1 MKSDSLTRQAI
12 RLAQRE
18 SRKRGHVLSREEV
31 LRLSVQTVEPWK
43 RALFVALGL
52 AACGLAWFCLF
63 AGAPWWIWVS
73 FGLGGMVVVVL
84 GLVGKKT
91 YLERELQKMGR
102 DGPTRIADAILNAL
116 L

>member
-18 SRKRGHVLSREEV
+18 GRKRGYALSREEV
-31 LRLSVQTVEPWK
+31 LRLSVQTVEPWM
-43 RALFVALGL
+43 RALFVAVGL
-52 AACGLAWFCLF
+52 AACGLAWVCLF

-73 FGLGGMVVVVL
+73 FGLGGMGVGIV
-84 GLVGKKT
+84 GLVGKKA
-91 YLERELQKMGR
+91 YLERELQKLGR